1 MKVDAQEPAAGASR
15 QARPSPDGERFKKT
29 LEETEPRDAPKAP
42 RRVPA
47 ATAGAAVLRPTGAP
61 SGVAR
66 AAGSVLTPQR
76 SAISSPESLGR
87 QRHVMHAEV
96 QRLGA
101 VRSEAQTQGQE
112 RTEHRLQDL
121 IARELA
127 KDARPTTAPTPAAP
141 RATPGPLQAEPPR
154 PSQES
159 SHREG
164 ALSGAGAL
172 AGGGAPT
179 EHVQANTRA
188 EAALAL
194 IERIDVFVKSQRP
207 ALSMSLR
214 GHLDATV
221 EVERTGPREVALR
234 VHGRRGPVAAEELG
248 RLREALEARGLRLSA
263 LRAD

>member
-1 MKVDAQEPAAGASR
+1 MKVDAQEPATGAR
-15 QARPSPDGERFKKT
+15 QAKPSADGERFKKT

-42 RRVPA
+42 RRVPVGLP
-47 ATAGAAVLRPTGAP
+47 GAARLRPTTA
-61 SGVAR
+61 STGVAR
-66 AAGSVLTPQR
+66 AAGPVLAPQR
-76 SAISSPESLGR
+76 GAISSPESLGR
-87 QRHVMHAEV
+87 QRQVMHVEA

-112 RTEHRLQDL
+112 RTEHRLHDL
-121 IARELA
+121 ITRELA
-127 KDARPTTAPTPAAP
+127 KDARAMTAPTPPEP
-141 RATPGPLQAEPPR
+141 RATPGPPPTEPRHPTNEL
-154 PSQES
+154 P
-159 SHREG
+159 HREG
-164 ALSGAGAL
+164 GLSGAGAL
-172 AGGGAPT
+172 AGSGASS
-179 EHVQANTRA
+179 ENVQATTRA

-234 VHGRRGPVAAEELG
+234 IQGRRGPVAAEELG
-248 RLREALEARGLRLSA
+248 RLRDALEARGLKLSA